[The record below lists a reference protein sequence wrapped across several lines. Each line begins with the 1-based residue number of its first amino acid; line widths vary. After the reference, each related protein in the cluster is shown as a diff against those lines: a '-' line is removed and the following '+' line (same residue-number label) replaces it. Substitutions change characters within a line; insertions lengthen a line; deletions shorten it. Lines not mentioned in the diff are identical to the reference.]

1 MRLYVDWNDKIYRKL
16 TERKGKERKGQE
28 RKGKEQTC
36 ISLRSQKDLN
46 YKQKVNEKK
55 KKFKNSA
62 KSETEE

>member
-16 TERKGKERKGQE
+16 KERIEQD
-28 RKGKEQTC
+28 RKGKEQTY
-36 ISLRSQKDLN
+36 ISLRSQEDLN

-55 KKFKNSA
+55 KIFRKSA